1 MSMRR
6 LLAQL
11 RSVIA
16 SARPI
21 RWRFLPSGAQPG
33 GTGGRSPGLVT
44 VTVAVAAGLMFAA
57 GCTPDSPP
65 SGGGQAPSADGIGPI
80 TFAVGGDDADIF
92 AALIAPWNK
101 SHKDQQVTLMRLPEA
116 ENGQLAQLT
125 ANLQAG
131 SSTYDVIAMDV
142 IWTAEFASAGWIIP
156 LESGMFP
163 LGGFLRP
170 AVDTA
175 VYNGHLWAVPY
186 YSNAEVL
193 YYRKD
198 ILAKAGKRPPATW
211 AQLEQEASTVAP
223 RYGLQGYAGQL
234 APYEGLTV
242 NFADAIQ
249 SAGGSILS
257 PAGTVAVDSPQA
269 RQGLDFLVNGL
280 RQGWITKSSLS
291 YEEESSWGDFESG
304 TLLFLNNWPFIYGEA
319 SVPGPGNK
327 VYGKVGVAPLPG
339 PDGPG
344 SSSLGGANLAVS
356 AFSRHQRTAIA
367 FIQYLTKLAQ
377 ERQLLRDSGFP
388 PVWTSLYS
396 DPAMVKLFPY
406 LPVVKQ
412 AILAAQPRPS
422 LIDYDQAS
430 LAISSAVYQAL
441 TLKKP
446 PQQALADL
454 SKQLTQIIRDG

>member
-6 LLAQL
+6 AIIAAATAVVGASLLLA
-11 RSVIA
+11 
-16 SARPI
+16 
-21 RWRFLPSGAQPG
+21 
-33 GTGGRSPGLVT
+33 T
-44 VTVAVAAGLMFAA
+44 
-57 GCTPDSPP
+57 GCTPDSSS
-65 SGGGQAPSADGIGPI
+65 SGGAAPSVNGIGPI
-80 TFAVGGDDADIF
+80 TFAVGADDAGF
-92 AALIAPWNK
+92 FTTLIGPWNK
-101 SHKDQQVTLMRLPEA
+101 AHRNQQVTLMLLPEA

-131 SSTYDVIAMDV
+131 SPVYDVIAMDV

-156 LESGMFP
+156 LESSMFP
-163 LGGFLRP
+163 LGDFLRP

-175 VYNGHLWAVPY
+175 MYNGHLWAVPY

-198 ILAKAGKRPPATW
+198 ILAKAGKQPPKTW
-211 AQLEQEASTVAP
+211 AQLEDLAKTVAP
-223 RYGLQGYAGQL
+223 KYGLQGYASQL

-242 NFADAIQ
+242 NFADVLQ

-257 PAGTVAVDSPQA
+257 PGGTTVTVDSPQA
-269 RQGLDFLVNGL
+269 LQGLDFLVDGL
-280 RQGWITKSSLS
+280 REGWIPQSSRN

-304 TLLFLNNWPFIYGEA
+304 KLLFLNNWPFIYSQA
-319 SVPGPGNK
+319 SQPGPANK
-327 VYGKVGVAPLPG
+327 VYGKVGVALLPG
-339 PDGPG
+339 LDGPG

-356 AFSRHQRTAIA
+356 AFSRHQATAIA
-367 FIQYLTKLAQ
+367 FIRYLTSLPE
-377 ERQLLRDSGFP
+377 ERQMFEDSDFP

-396 DPAMVKLFPY
+396 DPAMIKLFPY

-422 LIDYDQAS
+422 IVDYDQAS

-441 TLKKP
+441 TFKKT
-446 PQQALADL
+446 PQEALSEMAA
-454 SKQLTQIIRDG
+454 QLNQIIRDG